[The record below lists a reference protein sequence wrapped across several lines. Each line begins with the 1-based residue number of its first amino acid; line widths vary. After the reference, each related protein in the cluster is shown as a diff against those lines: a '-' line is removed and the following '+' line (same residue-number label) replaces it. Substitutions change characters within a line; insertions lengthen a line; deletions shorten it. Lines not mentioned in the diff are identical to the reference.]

1 MINPKIFKEYDIRAE
16 MGKELDNDGVRR
28 IARAFVAE
36 FNPKS
41 VGVGHDMR
49 ITGEE
54 ISQAVMEELSA
65 MGVQVYDLKTIS
77 TDASYYAAGTMD
89 IDFAIQITASH
100 NPPRYNGFKISKR
113 GGEAVDGE
121 TGIYPIRDRAMSEEQ
136 WPNAATPGTI
146 TVVDDMMEQ
155 FVNYAVTLI
164 DTSAISPLNVLV
176 DAGNGMAGII
186 IPLVEKHLPIK
197 VTPLYFELDGN
208 FPNHLANP
216 LIEDG
221 QRVARE
227 ALKNGHYDL
236 GALFDGD
243 GDRMFLMDENG
254 EFISGTI
261 TTAIVAKQILSKN
274 PDQTLLYNAIC
285 GRVVKEVIEENT
297 GKAIRVRVGHS
308 PIKRKMREHNA
319 IFAGEHSGHYFF
331 REYFGAD
338 SGLVAFLFALEY
350 ISRTGKKASGVVA
363 EFDKYPSSGEIN
375 FSVEDKDG
383 AMKGLETK
391 FQGSAQSIDWL
402 DGISIWFPDWWCN
415 VRPSNTQ
422 PVLRLNVE
430 ADTPEVLKTRTD
442 ELVSY
447 IETLGGVRS
456 FE

>member
-16 MGKELDNDGVRR
+16 MGKELDEEGARR
-28 IARAFVAE
+28 IARAFVAQ
-36 FNPKS
+36 FQPTT

-49 ITGEE
+49 VTGEMV
-54 ISQAVMEELSA
+54 SRAVIEELSA
-65 MGVQVYDLKTIS
+65 MGVNVLDIGLVS
-77 TDASYYAAGTMD
+77 TDASYYVAGKMD
-89 IDFAIQITASH
+89 VDYVIQITASH
-100 NPPRYNGFKISKR
+100 NPPRYNGFKITKR
-113 GGEAVDGE
+113 GGEAIDGE
-121 TGIYPIRDRAMSEEQ
+121 TGIYPIRDLALSQEA
-136 WPNAATPGTI
+136 WPNAPTPGSV
-146 TVVDDMMEQ
+146 TVIPGIMEK
-155 FVNYAVTLI
+155 FVEYAVSLI
-164 DTSAISPLNVLV
+164 DTSKIKPLNILV
-176 DAGNGMAGII
+176 DAGNGMAGMI

-197 VTPLYFELDGN
+197 VTPMYFELDGN

-221 QRVARE
+221 QKAARE
-227 ALKNGHYDL
+227 ALQSGKYDL

-261 TTAIVAKQILSKN
+261 TTAIVSKQILSKN
-274 PDQTLLYNAIC
+274 PNETLLYNAIC
-285 GRVVKEVIEENT
+285 GRVVKEVIEANGGT
-297 GKAIRVRVGHS
+297 AIRVRVGHS
-308 PIKRKMREHNA
+308 PIKRKLREHNA

-350 ISRTGKKASGVVA
+350 LSQANKPASQVVS
-363 EFDKYPSSGEIN
+363 EFDTYPASGEIN

-383 AMKGLETK
+383 AMKGLEEQFKST
-391 FQGSAQSIDWL
+391 AQSIDWL

-430 ADTPEVLKTRTD
+430 ADTAATLQQRTD

-447 IETLGGVRS
+447 IESLGGVRS